1 MPGAMRPKRPRQR
14 YSLMLFSAL
23 DPGRKPGLSLILS
36 KVKLNTERKRD
47 GEDRGFFKMNVLNK
61 VTVLSLWGVP
71 THRESG
77 GYNETLSL
85 GKPFGEDL
93 VLPTITED
101 SATFEA
107 HRFTTDEST
116 LS

>member
-1 MPGAMRPKRPRQR
+1 
-14 YSLMLFSAL
+14 
-23 DPGRKPGLSLILS
+23 
-36 KVKLNTERKRD
+36 
-47 GEDRGFFKMNVLNK
+47 MNVLNK
-61 VTVLSLWGVP
+61 VTVLGLWGAP

-77 GYNETLSL
+77 GYNGALSL

-93 VLPTITED
+93 VLPAITED

-107 HRFTTDEST
+107 SLFTTDENT